1 LVAGFALGVEI
12 SAGRLVGSAFAAG
25 LGSLF
30 GAAFAAAL
38 GSLFG
43 AAFAA
48 ALDSLF
54 GSAFA
59 AGLGSL
65 FGAGAAFAAG
75 LGLDAALGAGL
86 GSLFG
91 AALAAA
97 FGLGAAFG
105 ADDDGAEAGFAA
117 EVARFLGVASDI
129 IDQSR
134 GEQLELSEPLGF
146 VDTFDLHLLPS
157 SSRERKSTRAAE
169 VISCRQVVASENF

>member
-1 LVAGFALGVEI
+1 MAGFALGVEI
-12 SAGRLVGSAFAAG
+12 SAGTLA
-25 LGSLF
+25 
-30 GAAFAAAL
+30 
-38 GSLFG
+38 
-43 AAFAA
+43 
-48 ALDSLF
+48 

-75 LGLDAALGAGL
+75 LGSLFGAGAAFAAGLGSLFGAGAAFAAVL

-97 FGLGAAFG
+97 FGVGAAFG

-129 IDQSR
+129 IDQGR